1 MFPLNQ
7 TKSEPPSH
15 KDDREFSLSH
25 WEEGPTQS
33 QESRKDKWYSEMKV
47 EVGRPLASVMDS
59 MNIRPIASLSHLGLR
74 TRWCKWPLCLW
85 SNLPRHTSIHPSE
98 FCFLCR
104 SCDDAG
110 GSTKNQEHW
119 LTLES
124 GFYLW
129 EKNLEGRM
137 CKSLAAYLEWVR
149 TKCW

>member
-74 TRWCKWPLCLW
+74 TR
-85 SNLPRHTSIHPSE
+85 
-98 FCFLCR
+98 
-104 SCDDAG
+104 
-110 GSTKNQEHW
+110 
-119 LTLES
+119 
-124 GFYLW
+124 
-129 EKNLEGRM
+129 
-137 CKSLAAYLEWVR
+137 
-149 TKCW
+149 